1 MHNIKSSE
9 ELVNLIEE
17 KVVRGEMEAGLGPWV
32 VLGESREYRGRIPR
46 VVLADEQKL
55 IIK

>member
-32 VLGESREYRGRIPR
+32 VGNLGSISSEEEYP
-46 VVLADEQKL
+46 E
-55 IIK
+55 